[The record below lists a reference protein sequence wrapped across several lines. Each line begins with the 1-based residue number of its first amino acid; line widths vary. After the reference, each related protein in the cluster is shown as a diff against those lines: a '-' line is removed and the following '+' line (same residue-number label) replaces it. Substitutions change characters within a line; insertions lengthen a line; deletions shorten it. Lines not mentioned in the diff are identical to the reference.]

1 MLKYGNIMETSLPEL
16 SILLPCLNEEL
27 GLPYCIDEIE
37 SVIKQY
43 HLNAEII
50 IIDNGSTDRS
60 REIVLARA
68 EKNRDIKLLSEKN
81 TGYGSAYLSGIAESN
96 GTYIFMADADGTY
109 NFRDIPIFIRKLKEG
124 ADLVIGNRFIK
135 KMEKGVM
142 PWHHRYIG
150 NPFLSFLVKKLFHV
164 KINDIHCG
172 VRAIKKEKLKEI
184 KLYTRGMEFASE
196 MIIQASRKNLKM
208 VEVPVKYKA
217 RIGTSKLRSFID
229 GWRNL
234 RFILLYSPLLL
245 FMLPGLVFFCIGL
258 LSMVGLYFF
267 QIELFSIRLYIH
279 PFFYSSLAMVLGYQ
293 LMIFA
298 GFSKIYAVTHLGDN
312 NDAIINSFKYLNIE
326 KGLIAGLT
334 LLAIGAFMYL
344 YIFVDWINTNTG
356 QFDQIKNSIVALTL
370 LILGIQTFFSS
381 FMFSI
386 IGIKER
392 N

>member
-1 MLKYGNIMETSLPEL
+1 MKSLTPEI

-27 GLPYCIDEIE
+27 ALPHCIDEIE
-37 SVIKQY
+37 YIIKRY
-43 HLNAEII
+43 HLEAEVI

-60 REIVLARA
+60 KEIVIERA
-68 EKNRDIKLLSEKN
+68 AKNPSIRLISETS
-81 TGYGSAYLSGIAESN
+81 TGYGSAYLTGFANSSGY
-96 GTYIFMADADGTY
+96 YIFMADSDGTY
-109 NFRDIPIFIRKLKEG
+109 DFKDIPLFIRKLKEG
-124 ADLVIGNRFIK
+124 ADLVVGNRFTN

-142 PWHHRYIG
+142 PWHHKYIG
-150 NPFLSFLVKKLFHV
+150 NPFLSFLVKKLFSV
-164 KINDIHCG
+164 KLNDIHCG
-172 VRAIKKEKLKEI
+172 VRAIKRDKFNEI

-208 VEVPVKYKA
+208 VEVPVRYRA
-217 RIGTSKLRSFID
+217 RIGLSKLRSFID

-234 RFILLYSPLLL
+234 RFILLYSPLFL
-245 FMLPGLVFFCIGL
+245 FMLPGIILFSIGII
-258 LSMVGLYFF
+258 SMICLYFF
-267 QIELFSIRLYIH
+267 HIELFSIRLYVH
-279 PFFYSSLAMVLGYQ
+279 PLFYSSLAIILGYQ
-293 LMIFA
+293 LMVFA

-312 NDAIINSFKYLNIE
+312 NSTIIKYFKYLNIE
-326 KGLIAGLT
+326 KGLIAGLA
-334 LLAIGAFMYL
+334 LLVLGGFMYL
-344 YIFVDWINTNTG
+344 YVIVEWINFRDA

>member
-1 MLKYGNIMETSLPEL
+1 MKSLTPEI

-27 GLPYCIDEIE
+27 ALPHCIDEIE
-37 SVIKQY
+37 YIIKRY
-43 HLNAEII
+43 HLEAEVI

-60 REIVLARA
+60 KEIVIERA
-68 EKNRDIKLLSEKN
+68 AKNPSIRLISETS
-81 TGYGSAYLSGIAESN
+81 TGYGSAYLTGFANSSGY
-96 GTYIFMADADGTY
+96 YIFMADSDGTY
-109 NFRDIPIFIRKLKEG
+109 DFKDIPLFIRKLKEG
-124 ADLVIGNRFIK
+124 ADLVVGNRFTN

-142 PWHHRYIG
+142 PWHHKYIG
-150 NPFLSFLVKKLFHV
+150 NPFLSFLVKKLFSV
-164 KINDIHCG
+164 KLNDIHCG
-172 VRAIKKEKLKEI
+172 VRAIKRDKFNEI

-208 VEVPVKYKA
+208 VEVPVRYRA
-217 RIGTSKLRSFID
+217 RIGLSKLRSFID

-234 RFILLYSPLLL
+234 RFILLYSPLFL
-245 FMLPGLVFFCIGL
+245 FMLPGIILFSIGII
-258 LSMVGLYFF
+258 SMICLYFF
-267 QIELFSIRLYIH
+267 HIELFSIRLYVH
-279 PFFYSSLAMVLGYQ
+279 PLFYSSLAMILGYQ
-293 LMIFA
+293 LIVFA

-312 NDAIINSFKYLNIE
+312 NSTIIKSFKYLNIE
-326 KGLIAGLT
+326 KGLIAGLA
-334 LLAIGAFMYL
+334 LLALGGFMYL
-344 YIFVDWINTNTG
+344 YVFVEWINFRDG

>member
-1 MLKYGNIMETSLPEL
+1 MKSLNPEI
-16 SILLPCLNEEL
+16 SILMPCLNEEL
-27 GLPYCIDEIE
+27 ALPHCINEIE
-37 SVIKQY
+37 YAIKRY
-43 HLNAEII
+43 NLNAEII
-50 IIDNGSTDRS
+50 IIDNGSTDKS
-60 REIVLARA
+60 REIVEAKAL
-68 EKNRDIKLLSEKN
+68 KNKSIRLISESA
-81 TGYGSAYLSGIAESN
+81 TGYGSAYLSGFANAS
-96 GTYIFMADADGTY
+96 GHYIFMADADGTY
-109 NFRDIPIFIRKLKEG
+109 DFNDIYLFIKKLKEG
-124 ADLVIGNRFIK
+124 ADLVVGNRFSK

-142 PWHHRYIG
+142 PWHHKYIG

-172 VRAIKKEKLKEI
+172 VRAIKKEKFDEI

-208 VEVPVKYKA
+208 IEVPVQYSA

-234 RFILLYSPLLL
+234 RFILLYSPLFL
-245 FMLPGLVFFCIGL
+245 FMLPGLILFIIGI
-258 LSMVGLYFF
+258 LSMFSLYFF
-267 QIELFSIRLYIH
+267 RIELFSIRLYIH
-279 PFFYSSLAMVLGYQ
+279 PFFYSSLAITLGYQ

-312 NDAIINSFKYLNIE
+312 NSTIINSFKYINIE
-326 KGLIAGLT
+326 KGLLAGLV
-334 LLAIGAFMYL
+334 LLAVGGFIYL
-344 YIFVDWINTNTG
+344 YIFIDWMNFNGG
-356 QFDQIKNSIVALTL
+356 QFDQIKNSIVALTF

>member
-1 MLKYGNIMETSLPEL
+1 MKSLTPEI

-27 GLPYCIDEIE
+27 ALPHCIDEIE
-37 SVIKQY
+37 YIIKRY
-43 HLNAEII
+43 HLEAEVI

-60 REIVLARA
+60 KEIVIERA
-68 EKNRDIKLLSEKN
+68 AKNPSIRLISETS
-81 TGYGSAYLSGIAESN
+81 TGYGSAYLTGFANSSGY
-96 GTYIFMADADGTY
+96 YIFMADSDGTY
-109 NFRDIPIFIRKLKEG
+109 DFKDIPLFIRKLKEG
-124 ADLVIGNRFIK
+124 ADLVVGNRFTN

-142 PWHHRYIG
+142 PWHHKYIG
-150 NPFLSFLVKKLFHV
+150 NPFLSFLVKKLFSV
-164 KINDIHCG
+164 KLNDIHCG
-172 VRAIKKEKLKEI
+172 VRAIKRDKFNEI

-208 VEVPVKYKA
+208 VEVPVRYRA
-217 RIGTSKLRSFID
+217 RIGLSKLRSFID

-234 RFILLYSPLLL
+234 RFILLYSPLFL
-245 FMLPGLVFFCIGL
+245 FMLPGIILFSIGII
-258 LSMVGLYFF
+258 SMICLYFF
-267 QIELFSIRLYIH
+267 HIELFSIRLYVH
-279 PFFYSSLAMVLGYQ
+279 PLFYSSLAMILGYQ
-293 LMIFA
+293 LIVFA

-312 NDAIINSFKYLNIE
+312 NSTIIKSFKYLNIE
-326 KGLIAGLT
+326 KGLIAGLA
-334 LLAIGAFMYL
+334 LLALGGFMYL
-344 YIFVDWINTNTG
+344 YVFIEWINFRDG